1 MFSFSAIAFNMMKPL
16 STLSVRAGTTMIK
29 QSYSA
34 RQSPTDAIVYSF
46 EIPATQ

>member
-1 MFSFSAIAFNMMKPL
+1 MISGKRQKILVELMFSFSAIAFNMMKPL

-34 RQSPTDAIVYSF
+34 R
-46 EIPATQ
+46 